1 MSESSR
7 LRYVVSILVFV
18 ASLIGGFSTYRQYEA
33 SLHEKQQLLYAQVIS
48 LSSLIDAVARFDRN
62 TFKQRDKATAATLS
76 QLFDAFADRIDF
88 ETAQEIQF
96 VRDSGKG
103 TEIFLRYFGRHKNQ
117 NVIVPHEKFLPEP
130 VRRAAAGES
139 GSGYFTGLHG
149 EGILAAFTF
158 IAPLQIGLVV
168 DIDLWSL
175 RKPYLISGAVSALFA
190 ALLLIIA
197 ALAIIRLTNPIIARI
212 KEKDVL
218 NTTIVETAHDALVIL
233 DGEGQIRLANPA
245 CREMFQWS
253 TKALQ
258 GRHVSILLPP
268 EAELNEG
275 LTHFLRYTESGSLDF
290 NEAQGRRQDGS
301 FLPVR
306 ISASKQEYGTGKW
319 CTLTIQDLSRQQ
331 QAEFTIR
338 DLSRR
343 LLEIQDL
350 EREEISRD
358 LHDGLGSTLVGMKL
372 QVQQL
377 AQTSEGNSEL
387 KQQLLTNFND
397 VIEQTRN
404 ISNLLSPFSLR
415 HLNIAQALR
424 KLVDFYASRHDVS
437 TDAAQQSRFQGKTW
451 PLVTAEIDDGDFP
464 FHDAATM
471 QIYRIAQE
479 AIQNAVKHS
488 HGQNIQVS
496 FKTNA
501 QNYTLAIND
510 DGRGFDTGAAAHGQG
525 LQIMKERA
533 AIIPGTLQI
542 KSTSGSGTEVKLVIG
557 R

>member
-1 MSESSR
+1 M
-7 LRYVVSILVFV
+7 V

-62 TFKQRDKATAATLS
+62 TFKQRDKAAAATLS

-96 VRDSGKG
+96 VRDSGRG
-103 TEIFLRYFGRHKNQ
+103 TEIFLRYFGRQKNQ
-117 NVIVPHEKFLPEP
+117 NVIVPHEDFLPEP
-130 VRRAAAGES
+130 VRRAAAGHS

-149 EGILAAFTF
+149 EGILAAYTY
-158 IAPLQIGLVV
+158 IAPLRIGLIV

-190 ALLLIIA
+190 ALLLIVA
-197 ALAIIRLTNPIIARI
+197 ALAIIRLTNPIIARLR
-212 KEKDVL
+212 EKDVL
-218 NTTIVETAHDALVIL
+218 NATIVETAHDALVIL
-233 DGEGQIRLANPA
+233 DGEGHIRLANPA

-253 TKALQ
+253 AKALQ

-268 EAELNEG
+268 EAAMNAR
-275 LTHFLRYTESGSLDF
+275 LTHFIRHVDAGSLNF
-290 NEAQGRRQDGS
+290 NEAQGRREDGT
-301 FLPVR
+301 FLAVR

-319 CTLTIQDLSRQQ
+319 CTLTIQDLSQQ
-331 QAEFTIR
+331 KQAEFTIR

-343 LLEIQDL
+343 LLEVQDL

-377 AQTSEGNSEL
+377 AQTSADNDDL
-387 KQQLLTNFND
+387 KQQVITNFD
-397 VIEQTRN
+397 EVIEQTRS
-404 ISNLLSPFSLR
+404 ISNLLSPFALR

-424 KLVDFYASRHDVS
+424 KLVDFYATRHEVS
-437 TDAAQQSRFQGKTW
+437 IDAALQSNFQGKTW
-451 PLVTAEIDDGDFP
+451 PQVSAEIDDGDFP

-510 DGRGFDTGAAAHGQG
+510 DGRGFDTSAAPHGQG

-542 KSTSGSGTEVKLVIG
+542 KSTSGAGTEVKLVIE